1 MYKILCLAFNF
12 FIFPLLLRAQNF
24 SIIGEDIV
32 GPLPSGYSLA
42 IIDEQRARFEWTS
55 EADKSYDKIEHFNY
69 SLEQRDGMTFLVLD
83 GDIPE
88 DILLAIFNNAKP
100 WKIGS
105 EILLLLGQI
114 QEQEKRFLTGSYYY
128 PSFFL
133 GYVAN
138 PSSGGSHIL
147 LEDIHLSEMLA
158 RSYRDASSTLSEFG
172 RTYDVNGL
180 DRLESE
186 SAWVEG
192 ASGDGIGEGF
202 VIDNSWVGTWNSL
215 LIINGF
221 ISARNPKLYK
231 ENGRVKKIK
240 VEGLKSGVSKVLDV
254 LDTPHPQTVDISF
267 LTGTEK
273 IRVTIADVYPGTKYE
288 DTAIHYCITY
298 DHTIVPLFP

>member
-1 MYKILCLAFNF
+1 MFKRIILVVYLLCLPF
-12 FIFPLLLRAQNF
+12 LLIAQNF
-24 SIIGEDIV
+24 SIIGERIV
-32 GPLPSGYSLA
+32 GPHPTGYSLA

-55 EADKSYDKIEHFNY
+55 EADKTYDKIEHFNY
-69 SLEQRDGMTFLVLD
+69 SLEQRDGMTFLMLN

-105 EILLLLGQI
+105 EILILFGQI
-114 QEQEKRFLTGSYYY
+114 QEQKKKHLTGSYYY

-147 LEDIHLSEMLA
+147 LQDVYLRESLG
-158 RSYRDASSTLSEFG
+158 RTYGDASSTLSEFG
-172 RTYDVNGL
+172 RVYDVSYL
-180 DRLESE
+180 MYFDSE
-186 SAWVEG
+186 AAWVEG
-192 ASGDGIGEGF
+192 ARGDGIGEGF
-202 VIDNSWVGTWNSL
+202 VIENRRGKQDKKWKSL

-240 VEGLKSGVSKVLDV
+240 VEGV
-254 LDTPHPQTVDISF
+254 
-267 LTGTEK
+267 
-273 IRVTIADVYPGTKYE
+273 R
-288 DTAIHYCITY
+288 C
-298 DHTIVPLFP
+298 

>member
-1 MYKILCLAFNF
+1 
-12 FIFPLLLRAQNF
+12 
-24 SIIGEDIV
+24 
-32 GPLPSGYSLA
+32 LA

-55 EADKSYDKIEHFNY
+55 EADKSYDKVEHFNY
-69 SLEQRDGMTFLVLD
+69 SMEQRDGITFLVLD

-88 DILLAIFNNAKP
+88 DILLAVYSNAAP

-105 EILLLLGQI
+105 EILILFGQI
-114 QEQEKRFLTGSYYY
+114 EKQEKRFYTGSYYY

-138 PSSGGSHIL
+138 PDYVGSHIL
-147 LEDIHLSEMLA
+147 LQDVHLLEGLG
-158 RSYRDASSTLSEFG
+158 RNYRDATSSLSEFG
-172 RTYDVNGL
+172 RTYDVSYLNYL
-180 DRLESE
+180 DSE
-186 SAWVEG
+186 GAWVEG

-202 VIDNSWVGTWNSL
+202 VIESRRDKQDKKWKSL

-231 ENGRVKKIK
+231 ENGRVKKIR
-240 VEGLKSGVSKVLDV
+240 VEGIESGVSKVLDV

-267 LTGTEK
+267 LPFPED

>member
-1 MYKILCLAFNF
+1 MYRILFLAFNF
-12 FIFPLLLRAQNF
+12 SIFPLLLIAQNF
-24 SIIGEDIV
+24 SIIGERIV
-32 GPLPSGYSLA
+32 GPHPTGYLLA

-55 EADKSYDKIEHFNY
+55 EVDKTYDKVEHFNY

-88 DILLAIFNNAKP
+88 DILLVTFVGAKP

-105 EILLLLGQI
+105 EILILFGQI
-114 QEQEKRFLTGSYYY
+114 QEQKKKYLTGSYYY

-138 PSSGGSHIL
+138 PDYSGSHL
-147 LEDIHLSEMLA
+147 LLA
-158 RSYRDASSTLSEFG
+158 DTYPFEGLGGTYRDASSSLSEFG
-172 RTYDVNGL
+172 RTYDVSYLNYL
-180 DRLESE
+180 DSE
-186 SAWVEG
+186 AAWVEG

-202 VIDNSWVGTWNSL
+202 VIESRHRWKSL

-231 ENGRVKKIK
+231 ENGRVKKIR
-240 VEGLKSGVSKVLDV
+240 VEGVESGVSKVLDV
-254 LDTPHPQTVDISF
+254 IDTPHPQTVDISF
-267 LTGTEK
+267 LPFSED

-288 DTAIHYCITY
+288 DTAIHFCITY
-298 DHTIVPLFP
+298 DYTIVPLFP

>member
-1 MYKILCLAFNF
+1 MYKLLFLAFNF
-12 FIFPLLLRAQNF
+12 FIFPLLLTAQNF
-24 SIIGEDIV
+24 SIIGERIV
-32 GPLPSGYSLA
+32 GPHPTGYVLA

-55 EADKSYDKIEHFNY
+55 EADKTYDKVEHFNY
-69 SLEQRDGMTFLVLD
+69 TLEQRDGMTFLVLD

-88 DILLAIFNNAKP
+88 DILLVTFVGARP

-114 QEQEKRFLTGSYYY
+114 QEQEKYAGSYYY

-147 LEDIHLSEMLA
+147 LEDIHLREMLA
-158 RSYRDASSTLSEFG
+158 RGYRDASSTLSEFG
-172 RTYDVNGL
+172 RTYDVSGL

-192 ASGDGIGEGF
+192 ASGYGIGEGF
-202 VIDNSWVGTWNSL
+202 VIDNSRVGNWNSL

-231 ENGRVKKIK
+231 ENGRVKKIR

-254 LDTPHPQTVDISF
+254 LDTPHPQTVDISP
-267 LTGTEK
+267 LRGTEE